1 VQFAE
6 AALAPAGNAVDEMR
20 LVAALRRGDEAVF
33 GELIDRYQPALLSVA
48 ARYVGSRA
56 VAEEVVQETWVGLLR
71 GIDEFEGR
79 SSLKTWL
86 FRILVNTA
94 MSRSRRER
102 RCVPFSSVGGGTG
115 MAGSGSGDE
124 AVDPERFIDAADHR
138 WNGGWAAAPSDWET
152 LPEERLLSSELLKYV
167 RAAIEELPP
176 RQREVIVLRDVEG
189 WTSEEVREALE
200 LTEANQRVLLHRA
213 RSKVRA
219 ALERELG

>member
-1 VQFAE
+1 MNATL
-6 AALAPAGNAVDEMR
+6 APLAPATVPVDELR

-33 GELIDRYQPALLSVA
+33 GQLIDRYQPALLSVA

-56 VAEEVVQETWVGLLR
+56 VAEEVVQETWIGLLR
-71 GIDEFEGR
+71 GIDDFEGR

-102 RCVPFSSVGGGTG
+102 RCVPFSSL
-115 MAGSGSGDE
+115 GSGAAGGSAED
-124 AVDPERFIDAADHR
+124 AVDPDRFIDSADHR

-152 LPEERLLSSELLKYV
+152 LPEERVLSGEMLEHV
-167 RAAIEELPP
+167 RLAIESLPP
-176 RQREVIVLRDVEG
+176 RQREVLVLRDVEG

-200 LTEANQRVLLHRA
+200 LGEANQRVLLHRA